1 MTDSSPKAYVQQHSA
16 WGRWGPD
23 DAAAGVNLV
32 TPERVVAAARLVRTG
47 VRLSLT
53 RPVVPGAAHG
63 PGTARMEPARVDI
76 GGGVVVQRDIW
87 SLDYHGGQI
96 THLDALSHIEIDG
109 RLWNDRETALNAA
122 DPAGSWGDITTW
134 TSGIVTRGVLFD
146 VPRYRGTP
154 YVTQDAAV
162 TGDELAAIAA
172 AHRLDFQP
180 GDAMVIF
187 SGRQAWDAAND
198 EYGSV
203 SADGSRVAPG
213 LDGSCLSY
221 LRTADPSVL
230 VVDMMDRHDPANTPP
245 GLAVH
250 LALNAFGVALLDNA
264 RLEDLAAECR
274 QQQRTDFMLLVAP
287 LSVQGAT
294 GSPVN
299 PIAVL

>member
-1 MTDSSPKAYVQQHSA
+1 
-16 WGRWGPD
+16 
-23 DAAAGVNLV
+23 
-32 TPERVVAAARLVRTG
+32 
-47 VRLSLT
+47 
-53 RPVVPGAAHG
+53 
-63 PGTARMEPARVDI
+63 
-76 GGGVVVQRDIW
+76 
-87 SLDYHGGQI
+87 
-96 THLDALSHIEIDG
+96 
-109 RLWNDRETALNAA
+109 
-122 DPAGSWGDITTW
+122 
-134 TSGIVTRGVLFD
+134 
-146 VPRYRGTP
+146 
-154 YVTQDAAV
+154 
-162 TGDELAAIAA
+162 
-172 AHRLDFQP
+172 
-180 GDAMVIF
+180 MVIF

-213 LDGSCLSY
+213 LDGSCLHY